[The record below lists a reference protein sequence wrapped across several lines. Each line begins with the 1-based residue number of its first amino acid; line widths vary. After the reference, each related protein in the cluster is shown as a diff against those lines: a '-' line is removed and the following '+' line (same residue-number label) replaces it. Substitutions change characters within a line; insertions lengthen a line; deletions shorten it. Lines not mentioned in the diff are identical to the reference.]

1 MTELVINV
9 LLEIETDSSLIS
21 IKQGEKAHALAVLMI
36 ISLKPFFHS
45 TVAQ

>member
-21 IKQGEKAHALAVLMI
+21 IKQGEEARMY
-36 ISLKPFFHS
+36 
-45 TVAQ
+45 

>member
-21 IKQGEKAHALAVLMI
+21 VKQGEKAHM
-36 ISLKPFFHS
+36 H
-45 TVAQ
+45 

>member
-21 IKQGEKAHALAVLMI
+21 IKQGEKAHMYQLFL
-36 ISLKPFFHS
+36 
-45 TVAQ
+45 